1 MKKYLS
7 LMLSLI
13 LVISLAACGS
23 STNPADGGNYAN
35 KYAYTEDAAAPA
47 EVPEAEYWIDDYAAY
62 DEEAYSSSESGT
74 GAVDAKPT
82 GRKLIKTYHLDV
94 QTLEFDALIKTL
106 EQKVTELGGYV
117 EDSSISG
124 NSINYKSNRYA
135 NYTIRIPSKKSG
147 DFLTCVEGEATVT
160 SKSESVNDI
169 TLGYV
174 DTESRIS
181 SLQTEY
187 DRLLELLGQAE
198 NVDTIITLESRLS
211 EVRYQLESYKSQL
224 RTYDNQVDYSTFN
237 VYISEVQR
245 VTQTE
250 QETVWQRIGAEFSD
264 SIYNVWEGLKDFFVF
279 LIGGLPY
286 FLVIALVIWI
296 LVLIIKLII
305 RNTPRNKAKRK
316 ALEAQKKAAEEA
328 ARKAAEEK
336 AETPEEAP
344 AEDKNE

>member
-1 MKKYLS
+1 METMKKYLS
-7 LMLSLI
+7 LLLSLI

-23 STNPADGGNYAN
+23 SSKAADGGYYDN
-35 KYAYTEDAAAPA
+35 KYAYTEEAAPA
-47 EVPEAEYWIDDYAAY
+47 EMPEPEYWSGDYAAY
-62 DEEAYSSSESGT
+62 DEEAYSASESGT
-74 GAVDAKPT
+74 GSVDAKPT
-82 GRKLIKTYHLDV
+82 GRKLIKTYYLDV

-135 NYTIRIPSKKSG
+135 SYTIRIPSKKSG

-237 VYISEVQR
+237 VSVSEVQR

-296 LVLIIKLII
+296 FVLIIKLII
-305 RNTPRNKAKRK
+305 RNTPKNRAKRK

-328 ARKAAEEK
+328 AKKAAEEK
-336 AETPEEAP
+336 ADAPEE
-344 AEDKNE
+344 DKKE